1 MYVSIY
7 YIYIIKTYFCI
18 CRIPCTRYIPAH
30 GRLALLEAAK
40 IGHGWWKILSWTP
53 GSKKMQPKKRY
64 ACQILLVFLYV
75 LGGCYKYIGRFFVI
89 VFSYRWNLQV
99 VFSTRHDKLNTD
111 WPLGH
116 FSRVKVHPQFTV
128 DTVCKE
134 SVSWKFQHFQPRHWN
149 MTGLP
154 LHFSETDPPA
164 KQHRC
169 GNPTRSM

>member
-18 CRIPCTRYIPAH
+18 CRIPCTMYIPAH

-99 VFSTRHDKLNTD
+99 VFQYKAWQIEYGLTIGPLFQGESASPIHRGYSLQRKCFLEFSTFSTQALEHDWATTSFFRN
-111 WPLGH
+111 WPSG
-116 FSRVKVHPQFTV
+116 KAT
-128 DTVCKE
+128 
-134 SVSWKFQHFQPRHWN
+134 
-149 MTGLP
+149 
-154 LHFSETDPPA
+154 
-164 KQHRC
+164 
-169 GNPTRSM
+169 